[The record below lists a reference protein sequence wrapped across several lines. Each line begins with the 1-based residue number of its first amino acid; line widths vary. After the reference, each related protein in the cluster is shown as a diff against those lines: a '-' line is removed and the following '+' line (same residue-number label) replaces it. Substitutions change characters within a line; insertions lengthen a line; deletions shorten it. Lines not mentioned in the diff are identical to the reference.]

1 MAQGTLTVFEE
12 FRKSIG
18 DGTHDL
24 DTNAFKIAL
33 ITTLPLAADATPAL
47 GDYTEVAGGN
57 GYTTGGE
64 ALTTTWTEAAG
75 TADFKHTGGTITWT
89 QNASG
94 PTNII
99 AGLIYDTTTAVTG
112 AAVAFIDFT
121 TDAGSTAISLVD
133 GDITWTPE
141 AAQNRIFSLA

>member
-1 MAQGTLTVFEE
+1 MAQGTLLLFEE
-12 FRKSIG
+12 FAKSIG

-24 DTNAFKIAL
+24 DTNAFKLAL
-33 ITTLPLAADATPAL
+33 ITTIPTAADASPAL
-47 GDYTEVAGGN
+47 GDYTEVSGTNYTAGG
-57 GYTTGGE
+57 E
-64 ALTTTWTEAAG
+64 PLTTTWTEASG

-89 QNASG
+89 QHASG
-94 PTNII
+94 PATIK
-99 AGLIYDTTTAVTG
+99 AGLVYDTTSGVTN

-121 TDAGSTAISLVD
+121 SDGSTAISLID